1 MSTQDFNNPA
11 PNQGAQGTFNGP
23 VNIGANAAPFKA
35 LYQLPPPL
43 PAFVGRTEISERVQ
57 QHLRQNAPA
66 GTAVAVLRGMGGAG
80 KTQLAYQIA
89 HQLREHFPDGQLV
102 IDALGMSE
110 TPHSALMLLQVLIQA
125 FEPEYQATAEL
136 DQLQGRYRSLLH
148 NKRVLLL
155 IDNVR
160 NGDQLEP
167 LLPPPPGC
175 ALLITTRQRF
185 GPSYAQLEDLEAL
198 QETEAEE
205 LLRKICP
212 RLQPAQA
219 TALARLCGRLPL
231 ALHLSAGRLAND
243 PTLDVPDYLDRL
255 ADLRQKV
262 ELLSDPLS
270 SSKDVESVLQLGY
283 DLLSAAEQSALRQLT
298 VFVARFD
305 KEAAQKV
312 IKLDGIPAARPPAQ
326 AKARGRAVP
335 PGIDDV
341 LSSLYRHSWIE
352 YDTGSQRY
360 HLHDIVRAF
369 ASARLS
375 SREEGRQRRYASYYA
390 GVMLVIDALC
400 LKGGEHILT
409 GLERFDQDRVH
420 IDAGRN
426 WAIEQQDDLL
436 LLSYASVSGYVLRLR
451 YHPRTEQIP
460 MAEAALRA
468 AQRQG
473 QRKVEAKIHGD
484 LGNAYRVCDQLQAAQ
499 AHYQAALDLA
509 RATHQQQS
517 EGGALSGLGAVSHA
531 LGEYHAA
538 RDYFK
543 QALHIFRALGDRHN
557 EGVALSGLGDVSHA
571 LGEYHAA
578 RDYYA
583 QALHLAQALGD
594 RHNEGVALSGLGA
607 VSHAL
612 GEYHAARDYYAQAL
626 HIFRALGDRRG
637 EGNRLSGLG
646 AVSHALGEYHA
657 ARDYFKQALDIF
669 RALGDRRNEGV
680 ALSGLGLVSH
690 ALGEYQAAQDY
701 YAQALHL
708 AQALGDRS
716 GEGIALGNLGQ
727 VYARLGLAEM
737 AVQFSTQALH
747 LMQTIGDRDNEGYAM
762 KVLGEAWMAAG
773 ETQRAHAFQQQ
784 ALQIACDHGY
794 PALEAEVRCC
804 LGEVLRAQGDLEAAQ
819 TQLEQAIALAQALGL
834 KPELALSNWQLGLVL
849 AEQGQLSQAVAC
861 LQVGVDFYQAIGHA
875 EAAQYAQQLM
885 QVAATLAAQVA
896 AHEQE
901 ERSMETLAL
910 ARQTL
915 DTLAPYLP
923 QLGQAQLNADPNDR
937 TMQLVHRGWQL
948 LNQATRGNPKAESFL
963 EVYQTEPDDQR
974 NRERLAQQLL
984 AYLQQQQQAMDELRT
999 LVAQLQAQQ
1008 PNTQSTTSQTI
1019 NNYASNQG
1027 AQGVFHGP
1035 VNFNRQELS
1044 GDRSVGITG
1053 DVSNSPIS
1061 TGDGNQISL

>member
-11 PNQGAQGTFNGP
+11 PNQGAQGTFIGP

-43 PAFVGRTEISERVQ
+43 PDFVGRTEISERVQ

-205 LLRKICP
+205 LLCKICP

-484 LGNAYRVCDQLQAAQ
+484 LGDAYRVCDQLQAAQ

-517 EGGALSGLGAVSHA
+517 EGVALSGLGAVSHA

-543 QALHIFRALGDRHN
+543 QALHIFRALGDR
-557 EGVALSGLGDVSHA
+557 
-571 LGEYHAA
+571 
-578 RDYYA
+578 
-583 QALHLAQALGD
+583 
-594 RHNEGVALSGLGA
+594 
-607 VSHAL
+607 
-612 GEYHAARDYYAQAL
+612 
-626 HIFRALGDRRG
+626 RRERG
-637 EGNRLSGLG
+637 
-646 AVSHALGEYHA
+646 
-657 ARDYFKQALDIF
+657 
-669 RALGDRRNEGV
+669 

-747 LMQTIGDRDNEGYAM
+747 LMQTIGAREYEGYAT

-794 PALEAEVRCC
+794 PELEAEVRCY

-819 TQLEQAIALAQALGL
+819 TQLEQAIALAQALGR
-834 KPELALSNWQLGLVL
+834 KRELALSNWQLGLVL